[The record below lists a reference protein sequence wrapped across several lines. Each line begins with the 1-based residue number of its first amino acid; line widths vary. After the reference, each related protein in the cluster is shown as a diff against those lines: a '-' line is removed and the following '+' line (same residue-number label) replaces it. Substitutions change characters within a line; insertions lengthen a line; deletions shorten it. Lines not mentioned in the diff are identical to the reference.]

1 MKTNYQSKLNLKETQ
16 IAIKLVKDTF
26 ERKLSKVLNLHRVSA
41 PVIVFSKDKINDDLG
56 SKNSA
61 LTFNISNLDNKDIEI
76 VQSLAKWKRMALL
89 RYGFSMYE
97 GIYTDMNALRPNDI
111 IDNIHSIYVDQWDW
125 ELIIKREDR
134 TLDFL
139 KEVVRKIMCAL
150 HETKVVVN
158 KKFPILKET
167 ICKDVFFISSEDLI
181 RKYPGKNLLEREHLI
196 TKEYKTVFIY
206 GISPRDGESMRA
218 PDYDDWSLNGDIL
231 MWSETLGDAIEIS
244 SMGIRVD
251 EVSLE
256 KQITISKRE
265 DLLKGK
271 YHQMILNNELPLT
284 IGGGIGQSRICMILL
299 EKFHIA
305 EVQASLWSEDEL
317 KKLKKWGINIL

>member
-1 MKTNYQSKLNLKETQ
+1 MKNNYESKLNLKETQ

-61 LTFNISNLDNKDIEI
+61 LTFNIPNLDNKDIEI

-134 TLDFL
+134 TLNFL

-158 KKFPILKET
+158 KEFPVLKET

-181 RKYPGKNLLEREHLI
+181 RKYLGKNLLEREHLI

-231 MWSETLGDAIEIS
+231 MWSDTLGDAIEIS

-271 YHQMILNNELPLT
+271 YHQMILNKELPLT

>member
-1 MKTNYQSKLNLKETQ
+1 MKNNYESKLNLKETQ

-61 LTFNISNLDNKDIEI
+61 LTFNIPNLDNKDIEI

-134 TLDFL
+134 TLNFL

-158 KKFPILKET
+158 KEFPVLKET

-231 MWSETLGDAIEIS
+231 MWSDTLGDAIEIS

-271 YHQMILNNELPLT
+271 YHQMILNKELPLT

>member
-1 MKTNYQSKLNLKETQ
+1 MKNNYESKLNLKETQ

-61 LTFNISNLDNKDIEI
+61 LTFNIPNLDNKDIEI

-134 TLDFL
+134 TLNFL

-158 KKFPILKET
+158 KEFPVLKET

-181 RKYPGKNLLEREHLI
+181 RKYLGKNLLEREHLI

-231 MWSETLGDAIEIS
+231 MWSDTLGDAIEIS

-256 KQITISKRE
+256 KQIAISKRE
-265 DLLKGK
+265 DLLKGR
-271 YHQMILNNELPLT
+271 YHQMILNKELPLT

>member
-1 MKTNYQSKLNLKETQ
+1 MKNNYESKLNLKETQ

-61 LTFNISNLDNKDIEI
+61 LTFNIPNLDNKDIEI

-89 RYGFSMYE
+89 RYGFSMCE

-134 TLDFL
+134 TLNFL

-158 KKFPILKET
+158 KEFPVLKET

-181 RKYPGKNLLEREHLI
+181 RKYPGKNLLEREYLI

-231 MWSETLGDAIEIS
+231 MWSDTLGDAIEIS

-256 KQITISKRE
+256 KQIAISKRE
-265 DLLKGK
+265 DLLKGR
-271 YHQMILNNELPLT
+271 YHQMILNKELPLT

>member
-1 MKTNYQSKLNLKETQ
+1 MKNNYESKLNLKETQ

-61 LTFNISNLDNKDIEI
+61 LTFNIPNLDNKDIEI

-134 TLDFL
+134 TLNFL

-158 KKFPILKET
+158 KEFPVLKET

-181 RKYPGKNLLEREHLI
+181 RKYPGKNLLEREYLI

-231 MWSETLGDAIEIS
+231 MWSDTLGDAIEIS

-271 YHQMILNNELPLT
+271 YHQMILNKELPLT

>member
-1 MKTNYQSKLNLKETQ
+1 MKTSYQSKLNLKETQ

-61 LTFNISNLDNKDIEI
+61 LTFNIPNLDSKDIEI

-125 ELIIKREDR
+125 ELIIKKEDR

-139 KEVVRKIMCAL
+139 KEVVSKIMCAL

-158 KKFPILKET
+158 KEFPVLKEI

-181 RKYPGKNLLEREHLI
+181 KKYPGKNLLEREHLI

-231 MWSETLGDAIEIS
+231 MWSDTLNDAIEIS

-265 DLLKGK
+265 DLLKGR
-271 YHQMILNNELPLT
+271 YHQMILNKELPLT

>member
-134 TLDFL
+134 TLNFL

-158 KKFPILKET
+158 KEFPVLKET

-181 RKYPGKNLLEREHLI
+181 RKYPGKNLLEREYLI

-231 MWSETLGDAIEIS
+231 MWSDTLGDAIEIS

-256 KQITISKRE
+256 KQIAISKRE
-265 DLLKGK
+265 DLLKGR
-271 YHQMILNNELPLT
+271 YHQMILNKELPLT

-305 EVQASLWSEDEL
+305 EVQASHWSEDEL

>member
-1 MKTNYQSKLNLKETQ
+1 MKTSYQSKLNLKETQ

-61 LTFNISNLDNKDIEI
+61 LTFNIPNLDNKDIEI

-125 ELIIKREDR
+125 ELIIKKEDR

-139 KEVVRKIMCAL
+139 KEVVSKIMCAL

-158 KKFPILKET
+158 KEFPVLKET

-181 RKYPGKNLLEREHLI
+181 KKYPGKNLLEREHLI

-231 MWSETLGDAIEIS
+231 MWSDTLNGAIEIS

-256 KQITISKRE
+256 KQIAISKRE
-265 DLLKGK
+265 DLLKGR
-271 YHQMILNNELPLT
+271 YHQMILNKELPLT

>member
-1 MKTNYQSKLNLKETQ
+1 
-16 IAIKLVKDTF
+16 
-26 ERKLSKVLNLHRVSA
+26 
-41 PVIVFSKDKINDDLG
+41 
-56 SKNSA
+56 
-61 LTFNISNLDNKDIEI
+61 
-76 VQSLAKWKRMALL
+76 
-89 RYGFSMYE
+89 
-97 GIYTDMNALRPNDI
+97 
-111 IDNIHSIYVDQWDW
+111 
-125 ELIIKREDR
+125 
-134 TLDFL
+134 
-139 KEVVRKIMCAL
+139 MCAL

-158 KKFPILKET
+158 KEFPVLKET

-181 RKYPGKNLLEREHLI
+181 KKYPGKNLLEREHLI

-231 MWSETLGDAIEIS
+231 MWSDTLNGAIEIS

-256 KQITISKRE
+256 KQIAISKRE
-265 DLLKGK
+265 DLLKGR
-271 YHQMILNNELPLT
+271 YHQMILNKELPLT

>member
-1 MKTNYQSKLNLKETQ
+1 MKNNYESKLNLKETQ

-61 LTFNISNLDNKDIEI
+61 LTFNIPNLDNKDIEI

-134 TLDFL
+134 TLNFL

-158 KKFPILKET
+158 KEFPVLKET

-231 MWSETLGDAIEIS
+231 MWSDTLGDAIEIS

-256 KQITISKRE
+256 KQIAISKRE
-265 DLLKGK
+265 DLLKGR
-271 YHQMILNNELPLT
+271 YHQMILNKELPLT

>member
-1 MKTNYQSKLNLKETQ
+1 MKTSYQSKLNLKETQ

-61 LTFNISNLDNKDIEI
+61 LTFNIPNLDNKDIEI

-134 TLDFL
+134 TLNFL

-158 KKFPILKET
+158 KEFPVLKET

-231 MWSETLGDAIEIS
+231 MWSDTLGDAIEIS

-271 YHQMILNNELPLT
+271 YHQMILNKELPLT

>member
-1 MKTNYQSKLNLKETQ
+1 MKNNYESKLNLKETQ

-61 LTFNISNLDNKDIEI
+61 LTFNIPNLDNKDIEI

-134 TLDFL
+134 TLNFL

-158 KKFPILKET
+158 KEFPVLKET

-181 RKYPGKNLLEREHLI
+181 RKYPGKNLLEREYLI

-231 MWSETLGDAIEIS
+231 MWSDTLGDAIEIS

-256 KQITISKRE
+256 KQIAISKRE
-265 DLLKGK
+265 DLLKGR
-271 YHQMILNNELPLT
+271 YHQMILNKELPLT

>member
-1 MKTNYQSKLNLKETQ
+1 MKNNYESKLNLKETQ

-61 LTFNISNLDNKDIEI
+61 LTFNIPNLDNKDIEI

-125 ELIIKREDR
+125 ELIIKKEDR

-139 KEVVRKIMCAL
+139 KEVVSKIMCAL

-158 KKFPILKET
+158 KEFPVLKET

-181 RKYPGKNLLEREHLI
+181 KKYPGKNLLEREHLI

-231 MWSETLGDAIEIS
+231 MWSDTLNGAIEIS

-256 KQITISKRE
+256 KQIAISKRE
-265 DLLKGK
+265 DLLKGR
-271 YHQMILNNELPLT
+271 YHQMILNKELPLT

>member
-1 MKTNYQSKLNLKETQ
+1 MKNNYESKLNLKETQ

-61 LTFNISNLDNKDIEI
+61 LTFNIPNLDNKDIEI

-134 TLDFL
+134 TLNFL

-158 KKFPILKET
+158 KEFPVLKET

-231 MWSETLGDAIEIS
+231 MWSDTLGDAIEIS

-256 KQITISKRE
+256 KQIAISKRE
-265 DLLKGK
+265 DLLKGR
-271 YHQMILNNELPLT
+271 YHQMILNKELPLT

-305 EVQASLWSEDEL
+305 EVQASHWSEDEL

>member
-1 MKTNYQSKLNLKETQ
+1 MKTSYQSKLNLKETQ

-26 ERKLSKVLNLHRVSA
+26 ERKLSKALNLHRVSA

-61 LTFNISNLDNKDIEI
+61 LTFNIPNLDSKDIEI

-134 TLDFL
+134 TLNFL
-139 KEVVRKIMCAL
+139 KKVVRKIMCAL

-158 KKFPILKET
+158 KEFPVLKET

-181 RKYPGKNLLEREHLI
+181 KKYPDKNLLEREHLI

-231 MWSETLGDAIEIS
+231 MWSDTLNGAIEIS

-256 KQITISKRE
+256 KQISISKRE
-265 DLLKGK
+265 DLLKGR
-271 YHQMILNNELPLT
+271 YHQMILNKELPLT

>member
-1 MKTNYQSKLNLKETQ
+1 MKNNYESKLNLKETQ

-61 LTFNISNLDNKDIEI
+61 LTFNIPNLDNKDIEI

-134 TLDFL
+134 TLNFL

-158 KKFPILKET
+158 KEFPVLKET

-181 RKYPGKNLLEREHLI
+181 RKYPGKNLLEREYLI

-231 MWSETLGDAIEIS
+231 MWSDTLGDAIEIS

-256 KQITISKRE
+256 KQIAISKRE
-265 DLLKGK
+265 DLLKGR
-271 YHQMILNNELPLT
+271 YHQMILNKELPLT

-305 EVQASLWSEDEL
+305 EVQASHWSEDEL